1 MGKHRVIVCALLAL
15 AGTAAAQSITLP
27 SLVRKGAIETLAVE
41 PTEPTTASTVV
52 LRATVVD
59 ALNLIRAETQRIG
72 TTFMVKIY
80 WSEQTAGSSS
90 SQSGLCRE
98 PLGKLAKGTYF
109 AIVQSFCD
117 GRLAGSKQLS
127 FKVVEAP
134 EPTMQDVIY
143 DVWVTPQNPTTS
155 DNTVVNVYGK
165 WPTGGYAQPI
175 SMARLSGQTGTVDLY
190 WEAPQG
196 PVNQSVTP
204 FHYDVPLKMAL
215 AGTYTIRVRVY
226 LDGQLVDWEEI
237 SVDVAE
243 GSGGSGWPW
252 DSFFWGIDLP

>member
-1 MGKHRVIVCALLAL
+1 MGKHQVIVCALLAL

-52 LRATVVD
+52 LRATVAD
-59 ALNLIRAETQRIG
+59 ALSLIRAETQRIG
-72 TTFMVKIY
+72 STFMVKIY
-80 WSEQTAGSSS
+80 WSEPSVGNASS
-90 SQSGLCRE
+90 GVCRE

-117 GRLAGSKQLS
+117 GHLAGSKQLS
-127 FKVVEAP
+127 FKVAEAP
-134 EPTMQDVIY
+134 TPPVWKAIY

-165 WPTGGYAQPI
+165 WPTGGYSQTA
-175 SMARLSGQTGTVDLY
+175 SLARLSGRTGTVDLY

-196 PVNQSVTP
+196 SVDQAVTP
-204 FHYDVPLKMAL
+204 FYYGASLKMAL

-237 SVDVAE
+237 SVEVAE
-243 GSGGSGWPW
+243 GGGNTWPW
-252 DSFFWGIDLP
+252 DPFFWGIDLP